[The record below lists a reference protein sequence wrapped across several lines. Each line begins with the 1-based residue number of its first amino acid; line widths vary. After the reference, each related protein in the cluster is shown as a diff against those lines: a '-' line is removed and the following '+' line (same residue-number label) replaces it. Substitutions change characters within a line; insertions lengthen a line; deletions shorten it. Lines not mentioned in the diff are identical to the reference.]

1 MDTSYLCHRAFHVM
15 GHLEHEGVK
24 TGVIYQFLK
33 TIGQLKDEF
42 QTDRI
47 AFCFEHP
54 HLFRRDLYSD
64 YKKRRNARVMTEEE
78 NAARN
83 QLNEQISQLRTVYLP
98 RIGFKNIFCDKGYE
112 SDDLMAALAKSV
124 SPHDEMILVTADSDM
139 YQVLAP
145 NVMIYSPQKQKLL
158 TCEWFVKRYKIFPR
172 QWAVVKAICGCVSDE
187 VPGIKGIGE
196 ITALSYLRGDLK
208 AGTTAHNRIVSREG
222 KAIVRRNRALV
233 ELPFK
238 DCPIPKLAEDKLD
251 VKGWQEICKRLG
263 MKSLAGKPP
272 IAVRKLR

>member
-1 MDTSYLCHRAFHVM
+1 M
-15 GHLEHEGVK
+15 GHLEYQGVK
-24 TGVIYQFLK
+24 TGVIFQFLK

-54 HLFRRDLYSD
+54 HLFRRDFYPD

-78 NAARN
+78 NAARTELN
-83 QLNEQISQLRTVYLP
+83 QQISELRTVYLP
-98 RIGFKNIFCDKGYE
+98 RIGFKNIFCDNGYE

-172 QWAVVKAICGCVSDE
+172 QWAVVKAICGCISDE

-196 ITALSYLRGDLK
+196 ITALSYLQGHIK
-208 AGTTAHNRIVSREG
+208 EGTSAHNSITSPEG
-222 KAIVRRNRALV
+222 KKIVRRNRALV

-238 DCPIPKLAEDKLD
+238 GCPIPKLVEDKLD
-251 VKGWQEICKRLG
+251 VKGWQETCAKLG

-272 IAVRKLR
+272 IATRKLR